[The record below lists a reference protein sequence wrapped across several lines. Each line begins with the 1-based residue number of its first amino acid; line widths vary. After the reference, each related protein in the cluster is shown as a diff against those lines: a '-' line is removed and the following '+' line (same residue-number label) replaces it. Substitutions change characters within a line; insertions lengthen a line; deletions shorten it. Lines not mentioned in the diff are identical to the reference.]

1 MRCQTI
7 KEKFPDFLIGDLD
20 QKTKEDIQA
29 HLSTCPFCRE
39 ELENLS
45 SMWTKLGVLPEEHP
59 SQSLHTQ
66 FYSMLESYKQELEQ
80 QKSKHTLRKIMEGWF
95 TRWWPRRPALQF
107 SLVLLVLIIG
117 LAAGYFLNTTRRTAN
132 DLAQL
137 RQEVQSMHQM
147 LAVSLLDQS
156 SPSDRIKGI
165 NLSYGIK
172 SPEPDILQKLLYILD
187 NDPNVN
193 VRLSAVDALYLYHSQ
208 PIVREGLAQSLSK
221 QTSPLVQVA
230 LIDLIVQMRERQAVE
245 ALKRLIQEEELQP
258 EVRNRAEQSIQQL
271 SF

>member
-1 MRCQTI
+1 MKCQVI

-20 QKTKEDIQA
+20 PKTKEDIQA

-59 SQSLHTQ
+59 SQSLRTG
-66 FYSMLESYKQELEQ
+66 FYSMLKSYKEELEQ
-80 QKSKHTLRKIMEGWF
+80 QKSKHSLRKIMEGWF
-95 TRWWPRRPALQF
+95 ARWWPRRPALQF
-107 SLVLLVLIIG
+107 SLAILILIIG
-117 LAAGYFLNTTRRTAN
+117 LSAGYFLNATRQTAK
-132 DLAQL
+132 DLVQL

-147 LAVSLLDQS
+147 LAVSLLDQP
-156 SPSDRIKGI
+156 SPSDRIRGI
-165 NLSYGIK
+165 NLSYSIK
-172 SPEPDILQKLLYILD
+172 SPEPDILQKLLYILN

-193 VRLSAVDALYLYHSQ
+193 VRLSAVDALYLYHGQ

-230 LIDLIVQMRERQAVE
+230 LIELMVEMRERQAVE
-245 ALKRLIQEEELQP
+245 ALERLIQEEGLQP

>member
-1 MRCQTI
+1 
-7 KEKFPDFLIGDLD
+7 
-20 QKTKEDIQA
+20 
-29 HLSTCPFCRE
+29 
-39 ELENLS
+39 
-45 SMWTKLGVLPEEHP
+45 
-59 SQSLHTQ
+59 
-66 FYSMLESYKQELEQ
+66 MLESYKQELEQ
-80 QKSKHTLRKIMEGWF
+80 QKSKHSLRKIMEGWLA
-95 TRWWPRRPALQF
+95 RWWPRRPALQF

-117 LAAGYFLNTTRRTAN
+117 LAAGYFLNATRQTAK

-147 LAVSLLDQS
+147 LAVSLLDQP

-165 NLSYGIK
+165 NLSYSIK
-172 SPEPDILQKLLYILD
+172 SPEPDMLQKLLYTLN
-187 NDPNVN
+187 NDSNVN
-193 VRLSAVDALYLYHSQ
+193 VRLSAVDALYLYHDQ

-230 LIDLIVQMRERQAVE
+230 LINLMVEVRERRAVE
-245 ALKRLIQEEELQP
+245 ALKRLIEEEELQP

>member
-1 MRCQTI
+1 M
-7 KEKFPDFLIGDLD
+7 IGDLD
-20 QKTKEDIQA
+20 QRTKEDIQA

-59 SQSLHTQ
+59 SQSLRTR

-95 TRWWPRRPALQF
+95 TRWWPHRPVLQF

-117 LAAGYFLNTTRRTAN
+117 LAAGYFLNTTRRTTN

-147 LAVSLLDQS
+147 LAVSLLDQP

-172 SPEPDILQKLLYILD
+172 SPEPDILQKLLYILN

-230 LIDLIVQMRERQAVE
+230 LIDLMVEMRERRAVD

>member
-1 MRCQTI
+1 MRCQVI

-20 QKTKEDIQA
+20 PKTKEDIQA

-59 SQSLHTQ
+59 SQSLRTG

-80 QKSKHTLRKIMEGWF
+80 QKSKHSLGKIMEGWF
-95 TRWWPRRPALQF
+95 ARWWPRRPAIQL
-107 SLVLLVLIIG
+107 SLLLLILIIG
-117 LAAGYFLNTTRRTAN
+117 LAAGYSLNATRQTTK

-137 RQEVQSMHQM
+137 RQEVQSTHQM
-147 LAVSLLDQS
+147 LAVSLLDQPS
-156 SPSDRIKGI
+156 SSDRIKGI

-172 SPEPDILQKLLYILD
+172 SPGPDMLRKLLHTLN

-193 VRLSAVDALYLYHSQ
+193 VRLSAVDALYLYHGQ

-221 QTSPLVQVA
+221 QTSPLVQLA
-230 LIDLIVQMRERQAVE
+230 LISLMVEMRERQAVE